1 MPWNEPGGNPRDPW
15 GGGSRGPD
23 LEGTLRRLR
32 ERFGRFGGGGGGLLS
47 ILLAVVLA
55 LVLVDSFTVIN
66 ARQVGVVLRFGRF
79 ERVLPP
85 GFHLK
90 FPHPIEAVTKV
101 ETTQVKSVTDQVR
114 MITNDENIVLVDFNV
129 QFQIAD
135 ARKYLFSMRDPEDTL
150 RQAAEA
156 SVRSVVGANTMD
168 TILSAQGAELVSKT
182 RDALQKI
189 LDGYDCGITVTEVNF
204 QNVSPPQEV
213 KAAFDDV
220 NNAREDK
227 QRIENEAQAYAS
239 KVVPEARGEAARI
252 TADAQGYKA
261 ERVAAAEGESSRFEQ
276 ILLQYRAAPDVTKR
290 RLWLETVEKVL
301 AGTPK
306 VIDGSRGKNLIYLQ
320 PDGAAAPAR
329 ALPGA
334 VAGAASANDAGA
346 TGDKP

>member
-15 GGGSRGPD
+15 GGGNRGPD
-23 LEGTLRRLR
+23 LERSLRRLR
-32 ERFGRFGGGGGGLLS
+32 ERFGRLGGGGGVFS
-47 ILLAVVLA
+47 ILLALVLA

-90 FPHPIEAVTKV
+90 FPRPIEAVTKV
-101 ETTQVKSVTDQVR
+101 ETTQVKSVSDQVR

-129 QFQIAD
+129 QFQVSE
-135 ARKYLFSMRDPEDTL
+135 ARKYLFSMRDPEETL

-156 SVRSVVGANTMD
+156 AVRSVVGANTMD

-182 RDALQKI
+182 RDALQKT
-189 LDGYDCGITVTEVNF
+189 LDGYDCGLTVTEVNF

-239 KVVPEARGEAARI
+239 KVVPEARGDAARI
-252 TADAQGYKA
+252 TAEAQGYKA
-261 ERVAAAEGESSRFEQ
+261 ERVATAEGEAARFEQ
-276 ILLQYRAAPDVTKR
+276 ILQQYRAAPDVTKR

-301 AGTPK
+301 AGTTK

-320 PDGAAAPAR
+320 PEGSAAPGVTPA
-329 ALPGA
+329 A
-334 VAGAASANDAGA
+334 AGAATMSAP
-346 TGDKP
+346 GDKP